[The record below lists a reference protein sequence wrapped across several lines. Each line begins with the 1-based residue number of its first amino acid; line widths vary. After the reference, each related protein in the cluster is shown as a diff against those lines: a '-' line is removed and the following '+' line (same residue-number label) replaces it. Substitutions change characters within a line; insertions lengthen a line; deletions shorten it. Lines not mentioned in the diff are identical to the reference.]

1 MESIFQKY
9 LDGNNTPEEKDHL
22 MNKIANLS
30 EDDIEKKFG
39 EQLRLEW
46 QNYQTTQRLHPT
58 YKNEL
63 LSKIKESG
71 KINTPTRNRTIV
83 FRWSAAAVV
92 FLCASIAIYLA
103 NTNQNFQNYQTAG
116 GEQLTVYLPDSS
128 KITLNGNSEIKY
140 QVEWDEASPRVVWLT
155 GEAFFDIRKMPN
167 RKNSQFIV
175 NSDAM
180 SIQVL
185 GTSFNVRSVH
195 GKTVVVLETGK
206 VKLVSEKDLKIDM
219 EPGEKVTFEQFS
231 GEVKKEIVEPKS
243 HRSWMLKKLY
253 FENTRLS
260 EVASKVDD
268 TFGLKLIIENS
279 EIEDKFFT
287 GVAHLNKLEEFIQIL
302 ESAFDVQVEK
312 VDQQT
317 YIIK

>member
-9 LDGNNTPEEKDHL
+9 LDDNNTPEEKDHL
-22 MNKIANLS
+22 LNKIANLS

-46 QNYQTTQRLHPT
+46 QNYKPSQRLHPT
-58 YKNEL
+58 YKKEL
-63 LSKIKESG
+63 FSKINESG
-71 KINTPTRNRTIV
+71 KINAPTGNRKIV
-83 FRWSAAAVV
+83 FRWSAAAVI
-92 FLCASIAIYLA
+92 FLCASIAIYLS
-103 NTNQNFQNYQTAG
+103 NTNQHFQSYQTG
-116 GEQLTVYLPDSS
+116 SGEQLTVYLPDSS
-128 KITLNGNSEIKY
+128 EITLNGNSEIKY
-140 QVEWDEASPRVVWLT
+140 QVEWKEASPRVVWLT
-155 GEAFFDIRKMPN
+155 GEAFFNIRKMPN
-167 RKNSQFIV
+167 RENSKFNV
-175 NSDAM
+175 NSDGM

-195 GKTVVVLETGK
+195 GRTVVVLETGK

-219 EPGEKVTFEQFS
+219 EPGEKVTFEKSS
-231 GEVKKEIVEPKS
+231 GDVKKEVVEPIS
-243 HRSWMLKKLY
+243 HRSWMNKKLY
-253 FENTRLS
+253 FENTKLS

-287 GVAHLNKLEEFIQIL
+287 GVAYPHKLEEFIQIL